1 VTPTGRSPRIA
12 VARDSSFCFYYRE
25 NLDILQGF
33 GAKVVFF
40 SPLKDKTLPK
50 GVKGIYLGGGYPEL
64 HARGLER
71 NRSLREEI
79 KGFSLAGHPVYA
91 ECGGLMYLGRALR
104 DMKGKTHKMVGVFP
118 WTSKMLEKRKALGYR
133 EVKALSG
140 CTFLRR
146 GDTIRGHEYH
156 YSEIK
161 TPQIARRFSL
171 EKHPRELRASAFCE
185 QQGLCQGVCKGMQ

>member
-1 VTPTGRSPRIA
+1 
-12 VARDSSFCFYYRE
+12 
-25 NLDILQGF
+25 
-33 GAKVVFF
+33 
-40 SPLKDKTLPK
+40 
-50 GVKGIYLGGGYPEL
+50 VKGIYLGGGYPEL

-161 TPQIARRFSL
+161 TPPVGIKKVFSVSGSAGRS
-171 EKHPRELRASAFCE
+171 REGFLLKNTLASYVHLHFASNRAFAKGFVR
-185 QQGLCQGVCKGMQ
+185 VCSDL